1 MTNPLQFP
9 LQTALAHTTTAQALP
24 ANQTVGGIRMFFSS
38 SSGSGPNRVVRGE
51 RRRRAEPPES
61 GRERAEAPRRESGG
75 QGMPPPGFGGG
86 GGTPRPVSGGSPGL
100 PLGGPK
106 SIMGLI
112 LTLIVVCVFAAL
124 QFFSGDDAGDLAANQ
139 PPLPAETRDPFEIL
153 PLEETAPTPL
163 KAPTRT
169 PASAA
174 QPTDASAL
182 ADGSQRWL
190 VMLYQD
196 ADDKIL
202 EQDIYIDLN
211 EAEKVGSSDRL
222 TIVAQFDRY
231 HAGFQGD
238 GDWTSARRFLV
249 KQDDDLN
256 RVRSEVVADLG
267 EVNMSDAATLVDFVE
282 WAVANYPADRYA
294 LILSDHGMGWPGG
307 WSDTDSARQVRSSIP
322 LVSALGD
329 QLYLNELD
337 EALGEIRQRTGLDKL
352 DLIGMDACLMAQVE
366 VFSALA
372 PHARVAV
379 ASEEVEPAVG
389 WAYTSF
395 LSQLGANPD
404 LSPAELSRLVV
415 DSYIKED
422 QRIIDT
428 QARSEMLRGMGG
440 MFGLF
445 NEPSPQMLISQM
457 GQDSTLTA
465 VDLDAILPLVEE
477 LNRFAY
483 TLQNTSQPQVARA
496 RAYAQSF
503 TSIFG
508 AKIPPSY
515 IDLGHFASL
524 LRQESNDQAVKQ
536 GAGQLL
542 AAIDQAVIAE
552 EHGPKRPGATGIAIY
567 FPNSQVYKSA
577 EAGPRSYT
585 AIADR
590 FATASLWDD
599 FMAFH
604 YAGRVFEPQD
614 TAAVIPAAGSV
625 LRAPG
630 AGQITLS
637 QITTDSQTAAP
648 ERPALLSADVR
659 GGNLG
664 YIYLFAGFID
674 RAAQSIFIMDMDYI
688 ESADTREVSGVY
700 YPDWGEG
707 DFTLEFDWEPVVFA
721 IDDGSK
727 RVTALFKPQSYGET
741 FEEAVYSVDGV
752 YIFGDSG
759 EQRNARLLFSNGAL
773 RRVVGFTGEAE
784 TGAPREII
792 PSPGDQFI
800 ILERW
805 LDLDSSGRVINAS
818 EQQGET
824 LTFGS
829 QTFRWVE
836 LDAAAGDYIV
846 GFMVEDLDGNTYEA
860 FTSIVVQ

>member
-1 MTNPLQFP
+1 MTRQRKFP
-9 LQTALAHTTTAQALP
+9 FQTVLTSVTASQALP
-24 ANQTVGGIRMFFSS
+24 AFEAPRQSGLFLFS
-38 SSGSGPNRVVRGE
+38 SSGSGPDRVVRGE

-61 GRERAEAPRRESGG
+61 GRERAEAPRRETGG
-75 QGMPPPGFGGG
+75 QGLPPPGFGGG
-86 GGTPRPVSGGSPGL
+86 GGTPRPSFGGGPGL
-100 PLGGPK
+100 PLGKPK
-106 SIMGLI
+106 SIMGMVLM
-112 LTLIVVCVFAAL
+112 LIVVCIFVAL
-124 QFFSGDDAGDLAANQ
+124 QVFSGDDTQDLTANQ
-139 PPLPAETRDPFEIL
+139 PPLPAETSEPFEIL
-153 PLEETAPTPL
+153 PLEEPASTPRQI
-163 KAPTRT
+163 PTRT

-174 QPTDASAL
+174 QPTGAPA
-182 ADGSQRWL
+182 AAGSGQRWL

-202 EQDIYIDLN
+202 EHDIYIDLN
-211 EAEKVGSSDRL
+211 EAEKAGSSERV
-222 TIVAQFDRY
+222 TVVAQFDRY
-231 HAGFQGD
+231 RGGFQGD
-238 GDWTSARRFLV
+238 GDWTTAKRFLV

-256 RVRSEVVADLG
+256 RVRSELVADLG
-267 EVNMSDAATLVDFVE
+267 EVNMSDPATLVDFVE
-282 WAVANYPADRYA
+282 WAVKNYPADRYA

-307 WSDTDSARQVRSSIP
+307 WSDVDSARQVRSSIP
-322 LVSALGD
+322 LVSAIGD

-337 EALGEIRQRTGLDKL
+337 EALGEIRQRTGLEKL
-352 DLIGMDACLMAQVE
+352 DFIGMDACLMAQVE

-395 LSQLGANPD
+395 LEQLSANPD
-404 LSPAELSRLVV
+404 ASPAELGKLVV
-415 DSYIKED
+415 NSYIKDDE
-422 QRIIDT
+422 RIVDA

-445 NEPSPQMLISQM
+445 GEPSAQMLASQL

-465 VDLDAILPLVEE
+465 VDLEAIPGLMDEI
-477 LNRFAY
+477 NRFAY

-536 GAGQLL
+536 GTEQLL
-542 AAIDQAVIAE
+542 AAIDRAVIAE
-552 EHGPKRPGATGIAIY
+552 EHGPKKPGATGIAIY
-567 FPNSQVYKSA
+567 FPNSQVYESPG
-577 EAGPRSYT
+577 AGPRSYT

-590 FATASLWDD
+590 FAAASLWDD

-614 TAAVIPAAGSV
+614 AAAVIPPAGAA

-630 AGQITLS
+630 AGQVTLS
-637 QITTDSQTAAP
+637 KITADSQTAAP
-648 ERPALLSADVR
+648 GQPVLLSADV
-659 GGNLG
+659 GGDNIG
-664 YIYLFAGFID
+664 YIYLFAGFYD
-674 RAAQSIFIMDMDYI
+674 RTAKSIYVADMDYI
-688 ESADTREVSGVY
+688 ESSDTREVNGVY
-700 YPDWGEG
+700 YPNWGEG
-707 DFTLEFDWEPVVFA
+707 DFTLEFNWEPVVFA

-727 RVTALFKPQSYGET
+727 RVPVLFKPQSYGVT
-741 FEEAVYSVDGV
+741 FEEAVYSVDGIYV
-752 YIFGDSG
+752 FGDSR

-773 RRVVGFTGEAE
+773 RRVVGFTGETE

-792 PSPGDQFI
+792 PQPGDQFI
-800 ILERW
+800 ITERW
-805 LDLDSSGRVINAS
+805 LDVDSSGRVINTA

-824 LTFGS
+824 FTFGS

-846 GFMVEDLDGNTYEA
+846 GFIVEDLDGNSYET
-860 FTSIVVQ
+860 FTPIVVQ